1 MRGLHLDYLRG
12 FVDVIELGSFSAAAE
27 RARLTQPAI
36 SLQVRRLEDQLGV
49 RLIERVGR
57 KPRPTAAG
65 TELLDHARQI
75 DAVVAAALDAMA
87 RHATGK
93 MGRVRLGSSASACIH
108 LLPPMLRD
116 LRRRFPTLDITVTTG
131 NSLEITRAVDQ
142 GILDLALVTMPA
154 AGRMLE
160 VTPVLE
166 DELVVIAPPTMRLPA
181 PLTAAAL
188 SKLPVLLSEPGG
200 NTRRLVDRWFARS
213 RQTLKPAMSLDNVE
227 AIRKLVHAELG
238 CAVIPA
244 IAVRR
249 ASERRQ
255 LAVCSLSPRL
265 SRTLAVV
272 IRRDRQLTPGMRET
286 HRALLALAAS
296 AA

>member
-65 TELLDHARQI
+65 TELLDHARRI

-87 RHATGK
+87 RHTTGK

-160 VTPVLE
+160 VTPVLD

-213 RQTLKPAMSLDNVE
+213 RLTLKPAMSLDNVE

-255 LAVCSLSPRL
+255 LVVCSLSPRL

-286 HRALLALAAS
+286 RRALLALAT
-296 AA
+296 AAA